1 MNPVTVQ
8 KNYID
13 AAAYLFAALV
23 LLFVLSWKLL
33 AALLAG
39 LVVHELVHIAAPY
52 LMRHMRIQ
60 RRSAKITVVA
70 LWTMVVI
77 IVLTVFSMALVHYF
91 HTGNENLPALLKK
104 MAEIL
109 ETSRNALPGWLAEKV
124 PQDVTEIK
132 KIVIEWLR
140 THAGEVTAVT
150 KNTLRMFAHV
160 LIGMILGAMIALHEI
175 DRHDQPGP
183 LASAMTDRAKNLSLS
198 FRQVVF
204 AQARIALLNTVFT
217 AIYLAI
223 LLPVFGV
230 KLPFLL
236 TMIMLT
242 FVFGLLPVIGNI
254 LSNTVIVIVS
264 LSFSFQ
270 VAVISLLFLIVIH
283 KVEYFLNAK
292 IIGAQIKT
300 KAWEILLA
308 MLVLEVLFGIAGV
321 IAAPIYYA
329 YLKTELKQGGLV

>member
-1 MNPVTVQ
+1 MHSIPVQ
-8 KNYID
+8 KHYINT
-13 AAAYLFAALV
+13 AAYLFAALT

-52 LMRHMRIQ
+52 LMRYLRIK
-60 RRSAKITVVA
+60 RRAAKIAVVA
-70 LWTMVVI
+70 LWTTVVVV
-77 IVLTVFSMALVHYF
+77 VLTLVSMGLVHYF

-109 ETSRNALPGWLAEKV
+109 ETSRNALPGWLAEKI
-124 PQDVTEIK
+124 PQDITEIK
-132 KIVIEWLR
+132 NIAIDWLR
-140 THAGEVTAVT
+140 THAAEVTAVT

-175 DRHDQPGP
+175 DRHEQPGP
-183 LASAMTDRAKNLSLS
+183 LASAVTERARNLSLS

-204 AQARIALLNTVFT
+204 AQVRIALLNTAFT
-217 AIYLAI
+217 AVYLAVV
-223 LLPVFGV
+223 LPLFGV

-270 VAVISLLFLIVIH
+270 VAVVSLLFLIVIH
-283 KVEYFLNAK
+283 KVEYFLNAR
-292 IIGAQIKT
+292 IIGAQIET
-300 KAWEILLA
+300 KAWEILLV
-308 MLVLEVLFGIAGV
+308 MLVLEVLFGVAGI